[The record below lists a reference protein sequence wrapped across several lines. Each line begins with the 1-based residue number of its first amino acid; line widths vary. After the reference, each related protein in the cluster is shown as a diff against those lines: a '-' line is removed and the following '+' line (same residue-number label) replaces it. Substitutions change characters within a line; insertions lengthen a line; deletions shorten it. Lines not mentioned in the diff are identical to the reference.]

1 MESGRYKKLQEGHMR
16 LEAVI
21 TAVLV
26 LSVCTPAIAESWDNT
41 ASPQFS
47 AAEAR
52 TVARNGLLR
61 TLLETDPWLVREIL
75 DAAADRPAKNSEECV
90 AGALDVISWTM
101 HPDIV
106 SSTGTAAAS
115 AEWIN
120 LLRRARADRESKLKH
135 DSGGRS
141 AKASVEL
148 LEVLKQAK
156 KEKEK
161 LGAKLR

>member
-1 MESGRYKKLQEGHMR
+1 MR

-21 TAVLV
+21 AAVLV
-26 LSVCTPAIAESWDNT
+26 LSVCTPAMAESRDST

-52 TVARNGLLR
+52 TVARNELLR
-61 TLLETDPWLVREIL
+61 TLLETDPWLVRQIL
-75 DAAADRPAKNSEECV
+75 DAAADRPRKNIDEFV
-90 AGALDVISWTM
+90 ARALDGINQTQ
-101 HPDIV
+101 HPDV
-106 SSTGTAAAS
+106 ASSTRTAAAS

-120 LLRRARADRESKLKH
+120 LLRRARAERETIQSKLKH
-135 DSGGRS
+135 DSSGRS

-161 LGAKLR
+161 VGAKLR

>member
-1 MESGRYKKLQEGHMR
+1 MR

-21 TAVLV
+21 AAVLV
-26 LSVCTPAIAESWDNT
+26 LSVCAPAMAESRDST

-52 TVARNGLLR
+52 TVARNELLR
-61 TLLETDPWLVREIL
+61 ALLETDPWLVREIL
-75 DAAADRPAKNSEECV
+75 DAAADRPAKNGDEFV
-90 AGALDVISWTM
+90 ALEGITPTK
-101 HPDIV
+101 HPDIA
-106 SSTGTAAAS
+106 SSTRTAAAS
-115 AEWIN
+115 AEWIS
-120 LLRRARADRESKLKH
+120 LLRRARVEREAIHSRPKH
-135 DSGGRS
+135 DSSGRS

-161 LGAKLR
+161 VGAKLR